1 MLKFSANVSMMFTE
15 EPDPLKRINLAKDA
29 GFGAAEFL
37 FVYDMDVDDL
47 AAAYD
52 NSGMDCSVINVAVGE
67 GIKMGPLVAAA
78 PGKEAAWRE
87 NVARRCPIA
96 GPSRPLLLWF
106 PRIPYLRAWIEP
118 MPG

>member
-1 MLKFSANVSMMFTE
+1 MLKFSTNVSMMFTE

-47 AAAYD
+47 ATAYD

-78 PGKEAAWRE
+78 PSRGCLEE
-87 NVARRCPIA
+87 NVAA
-96 GPSRPLLLWF
+96 ALLLQGRLAHCF
-106 PRIPYLRAWIEP
+106 CGSREYHT
-118 MPG
+118 